1 VKKLLLYGA
10 IGILL
15 MAAGGGGVW
24 FWTRGAQAA
33 SAESHGAAPAID
45 PTDSGMVPL
54 DPFLVNLADTE
65 APRFLRATVSLVI
78 GPKARAEGLARDPV
92 AMARIRSTVL
102 ELLTTQ
108 RSGPLVTP
116 EGKAE
121 LKNGISER
129 VGAVIGNAKVFDVLF
144 SDFVV
149 QF

>member
-1 VKKLLLYGA
+1 MKKLLVHGVV
-10 IGILL
+10 GILL

-33 SAESHGAAPAID
+33 AAEGHAAAPAVD
-45 PTDSGMVPL
+45 PADSAMVPL

-65 APRFLRATVSLVI
+65 APRFLRATVNLVI
-78 GPKARAEGLARDPV
+78 GPKARAEDLAKDPV
-92 AMARIRSTVL
+92 VMARIRSTVL

-108 RSGPLVTP
+108 RSKTLVTP
-116 EGKAE
+116 EGKDE
-121 LKNGISER
+121 LRKGISER
-129 VGAVIGNAKVFDVLF
+129 VAAVIGDAKVIDVLF